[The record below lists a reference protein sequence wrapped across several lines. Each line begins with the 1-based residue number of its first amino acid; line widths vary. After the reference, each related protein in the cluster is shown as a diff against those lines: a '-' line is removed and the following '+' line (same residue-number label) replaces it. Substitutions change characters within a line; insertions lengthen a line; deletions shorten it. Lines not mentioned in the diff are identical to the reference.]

1 MRIPSVHLN
10 GTSKAELIQQ
20 VSDAASALEDA
31 LTCLLDAYP
40 HGRDYYPQGQQALE
54 EAMRDHRALHAKLTE
69 VREAVM
75 ELWIGIAAQPDN
87 R

>member
-1 MRIPSVHLN
+1 MKIPTVHLN

-20 VSDAASALEDA
+20 VSDAAAALDEA
-31 LTCLLDAYP
+31 LSWLRGAYP
-40 HGRDYYPQGQQALE
+40 HGRDYYPQGEHALR
-54 EAMRDHRALHAKLTE
+54 EAQLDHLVLQTKLVE

-75 ELWIGIAAQPDN
+75 ELWAGIAAQPDN